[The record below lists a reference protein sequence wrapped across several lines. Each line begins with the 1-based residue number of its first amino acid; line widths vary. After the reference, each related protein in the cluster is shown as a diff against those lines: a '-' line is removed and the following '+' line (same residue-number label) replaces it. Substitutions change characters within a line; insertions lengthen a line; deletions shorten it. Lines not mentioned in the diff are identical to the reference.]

1 MSPSPI
7 HREALAAHEAALS
20 IVPPKQDGTKAPI
33 EVWKKYQRDRA
44 ELDQLDRWYS
54 NGCTGLGAVTGRV
67 SGGVTLAG
75 GEVAGGLEVLEFDDR
90 ETYERFRA
98 AAARAGLNGLVDRIE
113 DGYLE
118 ESPSGGIHWPYRCAE
133 IAGNTKLARRPDP
146 GRPHGCKV
154 LIETRGEGGFIILAP
169 SFGTVHPSGRPYRRI
184 RGGFDSIAAIT
195 PEERADLW
203 DLARSFDEM
212 PDAGP
217 EPTRPAASSGG
228 EVRPGDDYAARTS
241 WGEILGPGGWAK
253 VYERD
258 GVTYWRRPG
267 KDRGV
272 SATTGRGGRDCFYAF
287 TSSTAFVPERSYT
300 KFGAYALLEHGGDFA
315 AATRALRAGG
325 YGGPPRPPGE
335 QAKGE
340 PPPAPDPL
348 DEDATAAD
356 LIRLNTTIR
365 WVWEGWIPVG
375 VLTILAS
382 EPGIGKTRLCA
393 DLLRRAHLGI
403 PWPDGSAMTLPLGS
417 TAIWVPADNQHA
429 ELGSF
434 PGVFGFPPEALY
446 LNATRRNPFIGTM
459 LDTAEDLGDFEAR
472 ILRVRPAFVFVDTS
486 INATDRSSH
495 KPEDA
500 KAFFKPLQEIAAR
513 TQTAIL
519 MVTHLNA
526 GGKPL
531 GRRITGQGRVVIQM
545 EKPDPE
551 GQPDRRKLHVTK
563 SNSLFPPPLGV
574 TMGGNGNIYDDT
586 PPVAPD
592 GGEGGEVPRILKV
605 SRLDECMDWIR
616 ERLEGGPDRVSDIR
630 NDAEKAGYSTKTL
643 YASKDRLPIQE
654 YVVEGRKWWQLT
666 DEDPAF

>member
-7 HREALAAHEAALS
+7 HREALAAHEACLS

-33 EVWKKYQRDRA
+33 EVWKKYQQDRA

-217 EPTRPAASSGG
+217 EPARPAGAAD
-228 EVRPGDDYAARTS
+228 EARPGDDFSARTS
-241 WGEILGPGGWAK
+241 WDEILGPGGWAK

-315 AATRALRAGG
+315 AATRALRAKG
-325 YGGPPRPPGE
+325 YGGPARPPGDR
-335 QAKGE
+335 AGPGPG

-375 VLTILAS
+375 VLTILAADA
-382 EPGIGKTRLCA
+382 GIGKTRLCA
-393 DLLRRAHLGI
+393 DILRRINLGL
-403 PWPDGSAMTLPLGS
+403 PWPDGTPPTLPVGS
-417 TAIWVPADNQHA
+417 RALWVPADNQHA
-429 ELGSF
+429 EIGSF
-434 PGVFGFPPEALY
+434 PGVFGFPAEALY
-446 LNATRRNPFIGTM
+446 LNATRRNPFTGTM
-459 LDTAEDLGDFEAR
+459 LDALEDLKDFEAR
-472 ILRVRPAFVFVDTS
+472 ILRVKPALVFIDTS
-486 INATDRSSH
+486 LNATDRSAH

-513 TQTAIL
+513 TQTAIVC
-519 MVTHLNA
+519 VTHLNA
-526 GGKPL
+526 GGRPL

-545 EKPDPE
+545 EQPDPDQE
-551 GQPDRRKLHVTK
+551 HRRKLHVTK
-563 SNSLFPPPLGV
+563 SNSLYPPPLGV
-574 TMGGNGNIYDDT
+574 TMGGTGNEYDDT
-586 PPVAPD
+586 PPVAPAGVEGAGSPPTKVVACIEWLREQLD
-592 GGEGGEVPRILKV
+592 GGPG
-605 SRLDECMDWIR
+605 
-616 ERLEGGPDRVSDIR
+616 RVSDIR
-630 NDAEKAGYSTKTL
+630 NDAEKAGFSAPVL
-643 YASKDRLPIQE
+643 YKAKDKLPIME
-654 YVVEGRKWWQLT
+654 YEVENRKWWQLT
-666 DEDPAF
+666 DDAPPF